1 MNKKNRYLIRIL
13 SLVVI
18 ICLSIV
24 PQVKAEKDNWGEMI
38 SEADEWLSY
47 GKEKSTDTQTNV
59 DAVQDSISF
68 IYNTLLAIGLV
79 GSVIIGGILG
89 IQYMTSGAEE
99 KAKIK
104 ETLTTY
110 IVGCI
115 VMFTAF
121 GIWKLVVTILKQV

>member
-38 SEADEWLSY
+38 SEADKWLSY

>member
-1 MNKKNRYLIRIL
+1 MNIKNKYLIRIL

-24 PQVKAEKDNWGEMI
+24 PQVRAEKDNWGGMI

-47 GKEKSTDTQTNV
+47 GKDQSSDTQTNV

-89 IQYMTSGAEE
+89 IQYMTSGVEE